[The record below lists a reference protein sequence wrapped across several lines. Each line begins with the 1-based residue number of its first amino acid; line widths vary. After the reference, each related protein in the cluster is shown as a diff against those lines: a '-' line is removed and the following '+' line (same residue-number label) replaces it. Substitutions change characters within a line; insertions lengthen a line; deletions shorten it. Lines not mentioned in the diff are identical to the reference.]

1 VPLPQFFPYL
11 GGVIDDVRHR
21 AERHSGSLRNLPHCY
36 RRIHKK
42 ARRTLTMTFIPKA
55 DDLGLGIQA
64 QGGNAK
70 INTLQVHE
78 LNSIW
83 K

>member
-1 VPLPQFFPYL
+1 
-11 GGVIDDVRHR
+11 
-21 AERHSGSLRNLPHCY
+21 
-36 RRIHKK
+36 
-42 ARRTLTMTFIPKA
+42 MTFIPKA